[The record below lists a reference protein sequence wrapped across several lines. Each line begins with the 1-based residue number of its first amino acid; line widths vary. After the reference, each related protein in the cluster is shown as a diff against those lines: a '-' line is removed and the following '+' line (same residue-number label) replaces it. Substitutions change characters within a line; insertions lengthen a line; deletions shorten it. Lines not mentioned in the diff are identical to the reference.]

1 MMPRVREPRALQL
14 NFSIL
19 RLNFRV
25 PLGCGHPSF
34 ARDDQIPATKESD
47 VIALKRQPI
56 PADAPAL
63 AKAFTIVRSGGMREA
78 SLTIPIHSWNSRGAA
93 APKRRRIKTSV
104 FHCFIDQLLKRP
116 LDALAFAGRLLQ

>member
-34 ARDDQIPATKESD
+34 ARDDQIPATEESD
-47 VIALKRQPI
+47 VIASSANPSRPTHRRSPRLSRLYEAAGCAKRR
-56 PADAPAL
+56 
-63 AKAFTIVRSGGMREA
+63 F
-78 SLTIPIHSWNSRGAA
+78 TIPIHS
-93 APKRRRIKTSV
+93 
-104 FHCFIDQLLKRP
+104 
-116 LDALAFAGRLLQ
+116 